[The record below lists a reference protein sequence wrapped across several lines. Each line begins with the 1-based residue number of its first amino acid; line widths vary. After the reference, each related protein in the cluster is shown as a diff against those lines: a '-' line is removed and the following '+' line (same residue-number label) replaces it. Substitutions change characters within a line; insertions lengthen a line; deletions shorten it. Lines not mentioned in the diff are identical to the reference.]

1 MTEVVCDAGPLIHLD
16 ELGSIDLLDDF
27 ASVLVPPQVVR
38 EVRQHR
44 PSLRIDQIAGA
55 SASGVAI
62 SPRPEFESLVRTLNL
77 GAGEQAALSLALA
90 RAGSLMLSDDAAARL
105 AAKALRVRA
114 YGTLGV
120 LLRAIRRRQRSREE
134 VLEVL
139 RSLRSRSTLHVS
151 EDLLRQVIEEVEAL

>member
-1 MTEVVCDAGPLIHLD
+1 
-16 ELGSIDLLDDF
+16 
-27 ASVLVPPQVVR
+27 
-38 EVRQHR
+38 
-44 PSLRIDQIAGA
+44 
-55 SASGVAI
+55 
-62 SPRPEFESLVRTLNL
+62 
-77 GAGEQAALSLALA
+77 
-90 RAGSLMLSDDAAARL
+90 MLSDDAAARL

-151 EDLLRQVIEEVEAL
+151 AHLLQQVVEEVEAL